1 LGTGYELDGFV
12 PVCVGIFMVC
22 YDGDKKM
29 QIGVYG
35 TFSGQFGF
43 ITRTQRPS
51 NRVVGIPHEPEWDP
65 DPNGVHEDEVYP
77 EGPGIR
83 GIEVGAPGDPFRTES
98 HPPAIEL
105 GGRQHDDPEVPR
117 GVVPNQ
123 LADNVAA

>member
-51 NRVVGIPHEPEWDP
+51 NRVVGVPHEPEWDP
-65 DPNGVHEDEVYP
+65 DPNSVHELGGKKGKRVEPRCWDGCGTYDEVYP

-83 GIEVGAPGDPFRTES
+83 SVEVGVPGDPFRTES
-98 HPPAIEL
+98 HPPAV
-105 GGRQHDDPEVPR
+105 GSV
-117 GVVPNQ
+117 
-123 LADNVAA
+123 